1 MQIGGTMHSP
11 INVVMK
17 QQRGGAINKAYG
29 HTQTGLQACS
39 RSCLSAVLLARCPS
53 CHPACLPTG
62 TPAYLP
68 AGKQAYRQAGIQA
81 NLPTDRS
88 ANRQALNIIWNG
100 MGLKGAVLWIFDSK
114 MGNKCTIMKRCSIFS
129 IFQRDNFG
137 NKE

>member
-1 MQIGGTMHSP
+1 MHSL

-17 QQRGGAINKAYG
+17 QQRDGAINKAYG

-39 RSCLSAVLLARCPS
+39 RSSLSAVLLARCPS
-53 CHPACLPTG
+53 CMPANRPLR
-62 TPAYLP
+62 
-68 AGKQAYRQAGIQA
+68 QQAG
-81 NLPTDRS
+81 
-88 ANRQALNIIWNG
+88 LNIIWNG

-114 MGNKCTIMKRCSIFS
+114 MGNKCTIMKKCSIFS